1 MSACRSFH
9 VFVCVC
15 AFLCPIECSAAGPAA
30 KQGISQYSL
39 TQWGHRDGLPSAAI
53 YAIAQTPDGFLWLGT
68 ADGLIRFDGI
78 RFFQVPLMGKGDTAF
93 GKVKALA
100 ASADGALWVGTETGI
115 LVRIDGPAMKSL
127 TLNLPISSI
136 RERPDSLIEVEAS
149 NQVFRVSPATMQVTT
164 TCQVRSASALVS
176 APHPPQSMPL
186 AKVDPTECGL
196 QSAHNI
202 APSILD
208 RTHLA
213 SDQIRSILPDTDG
226 NLWLATRESGVIR
239 VSNTVGEARAEKEQF
254 SVVDGLS
261 SDSVWTLFQD
271 REHNLWIGTQN
282 GLNRLRYD
290 KFATMT
296 RRSGLLSNN
305 MTSLAVVGSKVF
317 AGSAVGL
324 NEITATGAKSVLR
337 ESILSL
343 TGGIDGTLF
352 AGTPHGLSVV
362 KDGRSHVVQPG
373 VQVTQ
378 ITSIAQSSTGELWF
392 YDQHGG
398 LFRWEPGQVA
408 IAVTTPALQSKAVS
422 VIAAGT
428 HGEVWFGLST
438 GEIVLYNG
446 VTFHQFTAA
455 DHLPG
460 GSPHAISADS
470 DGGVWIASERG
481 LARYSGGRFT
491 SWSRKNGLPGSR
503 VLWAVPGPGG
513 RLWLGYNIGVA
524 SVTVSDLLHAATD
537 PKSLVPYDFYDD
549 GDGLHSNPDLHGSTP
564 VAVLPDGRIWLTTSE
579 GLATIDPAHIRKN
592 PVAPPVHIVQI
603 TVDDANVDVA
613 KAITLPPRTRRIEI
627 NYTGLS
633 FTNPRKVTFRY
644 RLLGFDSQWN
654 IESTRRFATYTN
666 LSPGKYRFE
675 VLAANDDGV
684 WSTEP
689 AVLDFTLL
697 PAFYQTKWFI
707 ALCLLALLLA
717 ILLLV
722 RFRIRSVADG
732 LRLRFEE
739 RLDERAR
746 VAQDLH
752 DNLLQDVMG
761 ISLQLEIAD
770 ELTPPGAAGKPI
782 LSRALQLSESA
793 LAQGRGALT
802 TLRATMVSAQDVLQ
816 TLKLTAT
823 HFTEDRHQAI
833 RYITEGTELPLRA
846 GVGDEIIQIACE
858 ALRNALQHTRGRV
871 DVRLSYTP
879 NVFTLHIHDEGPGI
893 SQPIL
898 ESGVPGHFGLT
909 GMRERASRIAATLT
923 IESKR
928 GNGTQIR
935 LTVPGRMAYPDHN
948 ASPSIWGRLQ
958 ARWSGTHRQP

>member
-15 AFLCPIECSAAGPAA
+15 AFLGSIECTAAGLATE
-30 KQGISQYSL
+30 QGISQYSL
-39 TQWGHRDGLPSAAI
+39 TQWGHRDGLPSTAI
-53 YAIAQTPDGFLWLGT
+53 YAIVQTPDGFLWLGT

-78 RFFQVPLMGKGDTAF
+78 RFFQVPLLGKGDTAF
-93 GKVKALA
+93 GRVRALA
-100 ASADGALWVGTETGI
+100 ASADGALWVGTENGM
-115 LVRIDGPAMKSL
+115 LVRIDGQAMKSL

-136 RERPDSLIEVEAS
+136 RERADSLIEVETS
-149 NQVFRVSPATMQVTT
+149 NEVFRVSPATMQITT
-164 TCQVRSASALVS
+164 TCQVRSASALDS
-176 APHPPQSMPL
+176 EPHPSQSMSL
-186 AKVDPTECGL
+186 GKVDSAECGL
-196 QSAHNI
+196 QSAHNV
-202 APSILD
+202 APSILA
-208 RTHLA
+208 RAHLT
-213 SDQIRSILPDTDG
+213 SDQIRSILPDNDG

-239 VSNTVGEARAEKEQF
+239 VSTTAGEAHAGNEQF

-261 SDSVWTLFQD
+261 SNSVWTLFED

-282 GLNRLRYD
+282 GLNRLHYD

-296 RRSGLLSNN
+296 RRSGLLSDNI
-305 MTSLAVVGSKVF
+305 TSLAVVGNEVF

-324 NEITATGAKSVLR
+324 NEISAAGAKSLLR
-337 ESILSL
+337 GSILSL
-343 TGGIDGTLF
+343 TGGIDGALF
-352 AGTPHGLSVV
+352 AGTPQGLSIV
-362 KDGRSHVVQPG
+362 KDGRSQVVQPG

-392 YDQHGG
+392 YDQQRG
-398 LFRWEPGQVA
+398 LFRWEPGHIA
-408 IAVTTPALQSKAVS
+408 IAVTTPAMQHKAVS
-422 VIAAGT
+422 VITAGAR
-428 HGEVWFGLST
+428 GEVWFGLST
-438 GEIVLYNG
+438 GEIVLYDG

-470 DGGVWIASERG
+470 DGSAWIASERG
-481 LARYSGGRFT
+481 LTRYSEGRFT

-524 SVTVSDLLHAATD
+524 SVAISDLLRAATD
-537 PKSLVPYDFYDD
+537 PKFLVPYDFYDD
-549 GDGLHSNPDLHGSTP
+549 GDGLHNNPDLHGSTP
-564 VAVLPDGRIWLTTSE
+564 VAVLPGGRIWLTASE

-592 PVAPPVHIVQI
+592 PVPPPVHIVLI
-603 TVDDANVDVA
+603 TVDDANVEVA
-613 KAITLPPRTRRIEI
+613 RAITLPPLTRRIEI

-654 IESTRRFATYTN
+654 AESTRRIATYTN
-666 LSPGKYRFE
+666 LPPGKYRFE

-684 WSTEP
+684 WNTEP

-697 PAFYQTKWFI
+697 PTFYQTNWFI
-707 ALCLLALLLA
+707 ALCLLTLLLV

-732 LRLRFEE
+732 LRRRFEE

-793 LAQGRGALT
+793 LVQGRGALT
-802 TLRATMVSAQDVLQ
+802 TLRATIISAQDVLQ
-816 TLKLTAT
+816 ALKLTAT
-823 HFTEDRHQAI
+823 HFPEDRYRAI

-858 ALRNALQHTRGRV
+858 ALRNALKHTRGRV
-871 DVRLSYTP
+871 EVRLSYTP
-879 NVFTLHIHDEGPGI
+879 NVFTLHVEDEGPGI

-898 ESGVPGHFGLT
+898 ESGAPGHFGLV

-928 GNGTQIR
+928 DDGTRIR
-935 LTVPGRMAYPDHN
+935 LVVPGRMAYPDHK
-948 ASPSIWGRLQ
+948 ASPSIWSRLQ
-958 ARWSGTHRQP
+958 ARWSGTRRQP